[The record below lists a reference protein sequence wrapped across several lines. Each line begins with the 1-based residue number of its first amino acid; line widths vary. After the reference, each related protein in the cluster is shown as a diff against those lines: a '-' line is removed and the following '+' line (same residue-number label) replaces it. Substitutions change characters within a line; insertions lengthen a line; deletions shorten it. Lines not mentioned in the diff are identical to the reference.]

1 MTKRK
6 FYKHTITV
14 EVLSETDAVPNNL
27 ADVAYQ
33 IADGGDSGVW
43 EVTKTETLNGKQ
55 AAKALIAQGSDPEFF
70 GIDKNG
76 KDSS

>member
-14 EVLSETDAVPNNL
+14 EVISETDAVPSNL

-33 IADGGDSGVW
+33 ISDGGDSGVW
-43 EVTKTETLNGKQ
+43 EVSKTEKLNGKQ
-55 AAKALIAQGSDPEFF
+55 AAQALIKQGSDPEFF
-70 GIDKNG
+70 GIDEAGN
-76 KDSS
+76 DV